1 MIVLSIVLML
11 AAAFCLVWAMN
22 LSFAAHLDTKDMKI
36 YHIASFMVALAAVVC
51 LTFSILIL

>member
-1 MIVLSIVLML
+1 ML